1 MKRLISLGFLALF
14 ALCLTVSGPAAQ
26 AKPKDELVIGITQ
39 FPSTL
44 NPLIDAML
52 AKSYVLGMAR
62 RPITTYGPDWQLIC
76 MLCTELP
83 TIENGGAVP
92 FDLDKPNDAGG
103 TKGIR
108 LTYTLHPDAR
118 WGDGTPVTTRDVIF
132 TWKVGQSPQSGVAN
146 QETFRRIL
154 DIEAKDDKNFTL
166 VIDRLSFNYNA
177 INGLDLLPAHLEAA
191 PMAEPAEY
199 RRRTL
204 YDTDPTNPGLYNGPY
219 RITQVAPGSHITLER
234 NPHWWGETPHF
245 SRIIVRVI
253 ENTAAL
259 EANLLAGDIDYIA
272 GELGLPLDQ
281 ALAFEK
287 RHGERF
293 RIAYKPGL
301 IYEHIDLMLDNP
313 VLADI
318 RVRRALIH
326 AIDRQAIDRQ
336 LFGGKQPVAHSNV
349 NPLDWVHDA
358 ATPTYAYD
366 PKRAASLLEEAGW
379 MRGPGGIRQN
389 AKGERLTL
397 EFMTTAGNR
406 TRELVQQ
413 ALQAQWR
420 QAGIDI
426 RIRNEP
432 ARVFFGETISKRKFT
447 GLAMYAWISAPES
460 VPRTTLHSSQIPS
473 AENGWSGQNN
483 PGFRNAEMDRLID
496 RLEVELDRETRR
508 PMWSRLQEIYAT
520 ELPVIPLYFR
530 SDAYVMPRWLAG
542 ITPTG
547 HQYPTTLWVERW
559 HAVQ

>member
-14 ALCLTVSGPAAQ
+14 TFCLTVAAPAAQ
-26 AKPKDELVIGITQ
+26 AKPKDELIIGITQ

-76 MLCTELP
+76 MLCAGLP
-83 TIENGGAVP
+83 TIENGRAVP
-92 FDLDKPNDAGG
+92 FELDKPNDAGG

-108 LTYTLHPDAR
+108 LTYTLHPDAA
-118 WGDGTPVTTRDVIF
+118 WGDGTPVTTKDVIF
-132 TWKVGQSPQSGVAN
+132 TWKVGRTPQTGVAN
-146 QETFRRIL
+146 QESFRRIL
-154 DIEAKDDKNFTL
+154 DIEAKDDKSFTL
-166 VIDRLSFNYNA
+166 TIDRLSFNYNS

-199 RRRTL
+199 RHRTL

-219 RITQVAPGSHITLER
+219 RVTQVAPGSHITLEP
-234 NPHWWGETPHF
+234 NAHWWGEKPAF
-245 SRIIVRVI
+245 KRIIVRVI

-293 RIAYKPGL
+293 KIAYKPGL

-318 RVRRALIH
+318 RVRKALIH

-349 NPLDWVHDA
+349 NPLDWVYDKDVPA
-358 ATPTYAYD
+358 YAYD
-366 PKRAASLLEEAGW
+366 PKQAAALLDAAGW
-379 MRGPGGIRQN
+379 TRGPGGIRQN
-389 AKGERLTL
+389 AKGEKLTL
-397 EFMTTAGNR
+397 DFMTTAGNR

-420 QAGIDI
+420 QVGIDA

-432 ARVFFGETISKRKFT
+432 ARVFFGETVTKRKFT

-483 PGFRNAEMDRLID
+483 PGFRNDEMDTLID
-496 RLEVELDRETRR
+496 RLEVELDREKRR
-508 PMWSRLQEIYAT
+508 PMWARLQAIYAE

-530 SDAYVMPRWLAG
+530 ADAYVMPRWLDG

-547 HQYPTTLWVERW
+547 HQYPTTLWVEQWR
-559 HAVQ
+559 AAP